1 MSDGLATLAKIESEC
16 MGTVG
21 VVYTPWRIGRV
32 MALKKTSDI
41 VAVSFEIDELVLN
54 TFHQETINLSLDPL
68 NNEVFVV
75 VAVDLDVGAPSGVA
89 GANTQS
95 SMSLTTTSK
104 TGIANL
110 SDSQCLARSQ
120 IKFQGAGYL
129 DYAAV
134 VATRSPETPVG
145 QLDFIGIVATNN
157 VFVQVKGANNTGVIG
172 GSGRMWGYR
181 ARADVGTYSALIQ
194 SEVLSA

>member
-1 MSDGLATLAKIESEC
+1 
-16 MGTVG
+16 
-21 VVYTPWRIGRV
+21 
-32 MALKKTSDI
+32 MALKKTSDVI
-41 VAVSFEIDELVLN
+41 AISFEVTETAMN
-54 TFHQETINLSLDPL
+54 TFTQETINLSLDPL

-95 SMSLTTTSK
+95 AMSLTTTSK
-104 TGIANL
+104 VGLANL

-120 IKFQGAGYL
+120 IKFQGGGYL

-145 QLDFIGIVATNN
+145 NLDYIGIVATNN
-157 VFVQVKGANNTGVIG
+157 VFVQVKGTGNVGPIG